1 MPVVLEVRPGI
12 YQKNAQVAHIHG
24 VRPGAARY
32 RGDLPAQERD
42 SFSNLVLLCL
52 GHHEEVD
59 GDARLDPPELLKQW
73 KVEHEG
79 VDNSVLNRLK
89 VADVATLMK
98 ALTELA
104 APPLERLE
112 LITKQLEE
120 TGTVTA
126 ETVAEL
132 KQIIRTMSSSESGID
147 ARTARA
153 LAYSAEVFGTDSF
166 DRSARALA
174 HAAEVLPSIVSQMER
189 SRPAGCRS
197 STDKLVPGGSL
208 LTWPR
213 GAARGQRECRQRQT
227 THRTCKQSG
236 RGRRHE
242 TAPDDNR

>member
-1 MPVVLEVRPGI
+1 MSTAPQPRADGAGIRKNLHPATVAALWAVSNGKCYAPGCPMPVVLEVRPGI
-12 YQKNAQVAHIHG
+12 YQKNAQVAHVYG

-32 RGDLPAQERD
+32 RGDLPAPERD
-42 SFSNLVLLCL
+42 SFSNLILLCL

-59 GDARLDPPELLKQW
+59 GDGRLYPPELLKQW

-79 VDNSVLNRLK
+79 ADNSVLNRLK

-112 LITKQLEE
+112 VITKQLEE

-147 ARTARA
+147 ARTARV

-174 HAAEVLPSIVSQMER
+174 HAAEVLPGIVNQMER
-189 SRPAGCRS
+189 STKRLS
-197 STDKLVPGGSL
+197 
-208 LTWPR
+208 
-213 GAARGQRECRQRQT
+213 QFY
-227 THRTCKQSG
+227 
-236 RGRRHE
+236 
-242 TAPDDNR
+242 

>member
-1 MPVVLEVRPGI
+1 MSPASQPRADGAGIRKKLTPATVAALWTVSNGKCYAPGCPMPVVLEVRPGI
-12 YQKNAQVAHIHG
+12 YRKNAQVAHVYG
-24 VRPGAARY
+24 VKPGAARY
-32 RGDLPAQERD
+32 RGDLPAHERD
-42 SFSNLVLLCL
+42 SFSNLILLCL

-59 GDARLDPPELLKQW
+59 GDAQLYPPELLKQW

-79 VDNSVLNRLK
+79 ADSSVLSRLK
-89 VADVATLMK
+89 VTDVATLMK

-112 LITKQLEE
+112 VITKQLEE

-153 LAYSAEVFGTDSF
+153 LAQSAEVFGTNSF

-174 HAAEVLPSIVSQMER
+174 HAAEVLPSIVSRMER
-189 SRPAGCRS
+189 SA
-197 STDKLVPGGSL
+197 
-208 LTWPR
+208 
-213 GAARGQRECRQRQT
+213 
-227 THRTCKQSG
+227 
-236 RGRRHE
+236 
-242 TAPDDNR
+242 NRLSQFH